1 MDTTQIDVNLIRAAV
16 QDSAYRAWENAGRK
30 ASIVMATGVGK
41 SKLAVRRVMEIAG
54 GSPVSGEV
62 LLVTPTEKLRD
73 ENWPAEFMK
82 WGMPMA
88 YVDKLVKRIC
98 FASLKNEKGNKYK
111 LVILD
116 EVHRLTSLNAEGFQ
130 ERATEEQLKKMFG
143 DDYKYDPKVFVPV
156 SITQFF
162 ADNMAEEVMGLT
174 ATEPDKDRD
183 KIKYEIFQQIA
194 PVCFR
199 YSLDQAV
206 SDGII
211 PPYEIRLIM
220 VPLEKILK
228 EIPAGTKK
236 NPFLT
241 TEQASYEYINKQVMK
256 AQIASRKNP
265 NSKWA
270 QSMYGIRM
278 RFLCNLPSK
287 TRVAKK
293 LMEKVLPGKRT
304 LIFCGSIE
312 QSRELCGN
320 NVYNSSPEDKKRDML
335 TVFKNQQINYLGVVN
350 AVNEGHNIEE
360 MDQAIVVQLN
370 SNERDLTQRIG
381 RVLRYRPGHTP
392 MVYIIVAQGTKDQDW
407 ATKALADFDRKR
419 IVYDSYL
426 NYVT

>member
-1 MDTTQIDVNLIRAAV
+1 MDTTQLDVNLIRQAV
-16 QDSAYRAWENAGRK
+16 QDSAYRAWENASRVGT
-30 ASIVMATGVGK
+30 IVMATGVGK
-41 SKLAVRRVMEIAG
+41 SKLAVRRVQELWDNWDVTG
-54 GSPVSGEV
+54 GTAEV

-73 ENWPAEFMK
+73 ENWPAEFTK
-82 WGMPMA
+82 WGLPMPLTN
-88 YVDKLVKRIC
+88 KLVKRIC

-116 EVHRLTSLNAEGFQ
+116 EAHRLTSMNAEGFL
-130 ERATEEQLKKMFG
+130 EQNSL
-143 DDYKYDPKVFVPV
+143 
-156 SITQFF
+156 TQFF

-183 KIKYEIFQQIA
+183 KVKYDIFQQIA

-199 YSLDQAV
+199 YTLDQAV
-206 SDGII
+206 NDGII
-211 PPYEIRLIM
+211 PPYEIRVIL
-220 VPLEKILK
+220 VPLERMLK

-236 NPFLT
+236 NPFMQ
-241 TEQASYEYINKQVMK
+241 TEQGAYEYINKQVMK
-256 AQIASRKNP
+256 AQIASRKKP

-287 TRVAKK
+287 TRIAKK
-293 LMEKVLPGKRT
+293 LMAKVLLGKRT

-312 QSRELCGN
+312 QSRQLCGD

-335 TVFKNQQINYLGVVN
+335 TLFKNQQIDYLGVVN

-360 MDQAIVVQLN
+360 MDQAIIVQLN

-381 RVLRYRPGHTP
+381 RVLRHRPGHKP
-392 MVYIIVAQGTKDQDW
+392 MIYIIVAQGTKDQDW
-407 ATKALADFDRKR
+407 ANKALADFDRKR